1 MVKIGRRR
9 LIDRAVSTS
18 STVTEADILAE
29 IITPDKPGLDP
40 DAARAILGLQ
50 FNNHA
55 RERIRQLLDA
65 NNRGKISDAEHA
77 ELQKYLRVGQFIDL
91 MQAKARLSLPESSA
105 TCCRRCGTRCGS
117 EQRPECEYCQLPQTC
132 TVLPRMFP
140 AKQRVN
146 YGQTRNRKPPQS
158 FYALFYAFSI
168 SIS

>member
-1 MVKIGRRR
+1 M
-9 LIDRAVSTS
+9 SNS

-29 IITPDKPGLDP
+29 IIAPDKPGLDP
-40 DAARAILGLQ
+40 DAARAILRLQ

-105 TCCRRCGTRCGS
+105 T
-117 EQRPECEYCQLPQTC
+117 
-132 TVLPRMFP
+132 
-140 AKQRVN
+140 
-146 YGQTRNRKPPQS
+146 
-158 FYALFYAFSI
+158 
-168 SIS
+168 